1 MRCAPASASGVKALR
16 LINAD
21 LKKTEIDDRREL
33 DDDGVIAVLTR
44 MRKQRQDSLGH
55 FTKAGREDLS
65 AIERFEIAVIEEFL
79 PQALSAAEGRGRNR
93 LGHRRNR
100 RGHDEGY
107 GQGYGAPSSR
117 ALAGRADM
125 AAVSRAVRDP
135 TRRLIPRR
143 PPAAREERGPQLNSP
158 APAVMRDTP
167 AAVNYACRKW
177 QE

>member
-1 MRCAPASASGVKALR
+1 MTTLKAKIATATTDAMRARQRERVKALR

-65 AIERFEIAVIEEFL
+65 AIERFEIAIIEEFL
-79 PQALSAAEGRGRNR
+79 PQALSAAEVE
-93 LGHRRNR
+93 
-100 RGHDEGY
+100 DAIASAIAET
-107 GQGYGAPSSR
+107 GAATMKDMGKVMGALKS

-125 AAVSRAVRDP
+125 AAVSRAVR
-135 TRRLIPRR
+135 T
-143 PPAAREERGPQLNSP
+143 QLG
-158 APAVMRDTP
+158 T
-167 AAVNYACRKW
+167 
-177 QE
+177 

>member
-1 MRCAPASASGVKALR
+1 MTTLKAKIATATTDAMRARQRERVKALR

-79 PQALSAAEGRGRNR
+79 PQALSAAEVE
-93 LGHRRNR
+93 
-100 RGHDEGY
+100 DAIASAIAET
-107 GQGYGAPSSR
+107 GAATMKDMGKVMGALKS

-125 AAVSRAVRDP
+125 AAVSRAVR
-135 TRRLIPRR
+135 T
-143 PPAAREERGPQLNSP
+143 QLG
-158 APAVMRDTP
+158 A
-167 AAVNYACRKW
+167 
-177 QE
+177 

>member
-1 MRCAPASASGVKALR
+1 MTTLKAKIATATTDAMRARQRERVKALR

-55 FTKAGREDLS
+55 FTKAGREDLA

-79 PQALSAAEGRGRNR
+79 PQALSAAEVE
-93 LGHRRNR
+93 
-100 RGHDEGY
+100 DAIASAIAET
-107 GQGYGAPSSR
+107 GAATMKDMGKVMGALKS

-125 AAVSRAVRDP
+125 AAVSRAVR
-135 TRRLIPRR
+135 T
-143 PPAAREERGPQLNSP
+143 QLG
-158 APAVMRDTP
+158 A
-167 AAVNYACRKW
+167 
-177 QE
+177 

>member
-1 MRCAPASASGVKALR
+1 MTTLKAKIATATTDAMRARQRERVKALR

-79 PQALSAAEGRGRNR
+79 PQALSAAEVE
-93 LGHRRNR
+93 
-100 RGHDEGY
+100 DAIASAIAET
-107 GQGYGAPSSR
+107 GAATMKDMGKVMGALKST
-117 ALAGRADM
+117 LAGRADM
-125 AAVSRAVRDP
+125 AAVSRAVR
-135 TRRLIPRR
+135 T
-143 PPAAREERGPQLNSP
+143 QLG
-158 APAVMRDTP
+158 A
-167 AAVNYACRKW
+167 
-177 QE
+177 